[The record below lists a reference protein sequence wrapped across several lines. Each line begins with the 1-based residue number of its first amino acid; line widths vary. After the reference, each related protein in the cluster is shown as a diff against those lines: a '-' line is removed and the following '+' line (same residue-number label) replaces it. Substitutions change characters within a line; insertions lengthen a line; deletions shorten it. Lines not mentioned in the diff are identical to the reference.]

1 MNTTTNN
8 NNNNNAT
15 LSLGYSCSFDK
26 AEFYEE
32 NGLCKG
38 SKKDRKS
45 HKTKD
50 LEKIEE
56 RKKRTKDPQYAKDQ
70 ASIKGITIKPTVTNL
85 CHNRKLS
92 DPANETQK
100 MLLTGYTEHLL
111 GEEDGL
117 NEPETS
123 DSEVVVIPETTP
135 TMTLSE
141 YELRK
146 YIYSNISLRQRS
158 GFSFKEWC
166 AYQDYGMNY
175 TLKTGQP
182 LVNITSAEVDCLL
195 LQFDATEKKRKI
207 YEGQSQWEN
216 YGLSFEDWCKHQENT
231 ANLVLMADPLS
242 LSPEDYKFLLI
253 QTETYRIQKQ
263 VQQKKLTGENDTND
277 WWIQRGTTIRYKGD
291 EDEEDDENNDSDS
304 DSESYVASKYV
315 DEDDFETWNQSMIDD
330 DDCNQWLMTMS
341 ASKNL
346 KPGINQIII
355 DDDDCDE
362 E

>member
-1 MNTTTNN
+1 
-8 NNNNNAT
+8 
-15 LSLGYSCSFDK
+15 
-26 AEFYEE
+26 
-32 NGLCKG
+32 
-38 SKKDRKS
+38 
-45 HKTKD
+45 

-56 RKKRTKDPQYAKDQ
+56 RKKRTKDPQYAKEQ
-70 ASIKGITIKPTVTNL
+70 ASIKGITIKPAVTNL

-100 MLLTGYTEHLL
+100 MLLADYTEHLL

-123 DSEVVVIPETTP
+123 DSEVVVTAAATP

-141 YELRK
+141 YEIRK

-175 TLKTGQP
+175 ALKTGQP
-182 LVNITSAEVDCLL
+182 LLSITSAEVDCLL

-207 YEGQSQWEN
+207 YEGLSQWEN

-231 ANLVLMADPLS
+231 ANLVLMADPLA
-242 LSPEDYKFLLI
+242 LSPEDYRFLLI
-253 QTETYRIQKQ
+253 QTETYRIQKLEE
-263 VQQKKLTGENDTND
+263 QKKMTGKDD

-291 EDEEDDENNDSDS
+291 EDDDSGSEVSNSDS
-304 DSESYVASKYV
+304 DSESSVASKYV
-315 DEDDFETWNQSMIDD
+315 DEDDFETWNQSMVNDD
-330 DDCNQWLMTMS
+330 D
-341 ASKNL
+341 
-346 KPGINQIII
+346 
-355 DDDDCDE
+355 E
-362 E
+362 EEEE

>member
-1 MNTTTNN
+1 MNPNTNN
-8 NNNNNAT
+8 NNNNNTT

-50 LEKIEE
+50 LKKIEE
-56 RKKRTKDPQYAKDQ
+56 RKKRTKDPQYAKEQ

-100 MLLTGYTEHLL
+100 MLLADYTEQLL

-117 NEPETS
+117 NEPEIL
-123 DSEVVVIPETTP
+123 DEFVGVIVAEVESPP
-135 TMTLSE
+135 RMTLSE
-141 YELRK
+141 YEVRK

-182 LVNITSAEVDCLL
+182 LLSITCEEFDCLI

-207 YEGQSQWEN
+207 YEDLSQWEN
-216 YGLSFEDWCKHQENT
+216 GGLSFEDWCKRQDYK
-231 ANLVLMADPLS
+231 ANLLLISDTSS
-242 LSPEDYKFLLI
+242 LSPIDCEFLLI
-253 QTETYRIQKQ
+253 QIRTYRSQELEK
-263 VQQKKLTGENDTND
+263 QKKLTGENGAND
-277 WWIQRGTTIRYKGD
+277 WWIQGGTTIQYK
-291 EDEEDDENNDSDS
+291 DDASDDSDS
-304 DSESYVASKYV
+304 DSDADESVVSSVSSVASSYV
-315 DEDDFETWNQSMIDD
+315 DEDDFETWDQSIVDD
-330 DDCNQWLMTMS
+330 E
-341 ASKNL
+341 
-346 KPGINQIII
+346 
-355 DDDDCDE
+355 DE